1 VSPTRLPR
9 QTTTS
14 PAESHQ
20 PAPNSSTNRSERPFP
35 TVLPMLVLVFFIAST
50 AFFIFVVG
58 VTAWNA
64 YHPVV
69 DSSGVEKSTNPKDD
83 PKAIAKEKDEVL
95 KIKIDAYEKRAE
107 DLEKLTALLTGLSVL
122 YALALGVT
130 SYIGLQNSLQ
140 QAKAIGDELE
150 ALRTKAVTQLD
161 EAESKATEVV
171 HQIRDEFPLFGY
183 VDANLRR
190 ITRDFLRIMPFKGW
204 SDHIYKNLKPQT
216 TEEILFY
223 EKTAASLEFFDL
235 RSIRTEV
242 SQIYEGLGVFYAL
255 KCQHQRKYLQQ
266 DSALELGRSKFYL
279 DRATKADPENFSAW
293 NDCAW
298 VALVL
303 DSPPSLAQ
311 ARQFSLASLKIV
323 DKQQRAEYNL
333 SVAEHLSGNFSLA
346 EERLSRALS
355 QTKWEEEE
363 YVGRVHNLYYNRACA
378 RSRLS
383 KNPTNDPKARTA
395 ETLVNEALEDLMDA
409 FGPSQREHWDTDDW
423 KAAVG
428 DCLKG
433 EDLDIVTRK
442 HAEIVVPLLSQDFK
456 KVDVEERRKGLAS
469 LENDLN
475 ANGAS

>member
-1 VSPTRLPR
+1 VSPAKLPR
-9 QTTTS
+9 Q
-14 PAESHQ
+14 PALSQADPHQ
-20 PAPNSSTNRSERPFP
+20 PVPNTAIKRSERPFP
-35 TVLPMLVLVFFIAST
+35 AVLPMLVLVFFIACT

-64 YHPVV
+64 YHPLVN
-69 DSSGVEKSTNPKDD
+69 SSGAENPTNAKED
-83 PKAIAKEKDEVL
+83 PKEIANEKDEVL
-95 KIKIDAYEKRAE
+95 KIKIDAYEKRVE

-150 ALRTKAVTQLD
+150 ALRAKAVKQLD

-204 SDHIYKNLKPQT
+204 SDQIYANLKPQT
-216 TEEILFY
+216 TEEILYY

-235 RSIRTEV
+235 RSIRAEV
-242 SQIYEGLGVFYAL
+242 SRIYEGLGVFYAL
-255 KCQHQRKYLQQ
+255 KCQHQRKYFQQ

-279 DRATKADPENFSAW
+279 DRATKADPENFAAW

-303 DSPPSLAQ
+303 DNPPSLVQ

-346 EERLSRALS
+346 EERLSRALT
-355 QTKWEEEE
+355 QKKWEEEE
-363 YVGRVHNLYYNRACA
+363 YIGRVHNLYYNRACA
-378 RSRLS
+378 RCRLS
-383 KNPTNDPKARTA
+383 QNPASDPKTRTA
-395 ETLVNEALEDLMDA
+395 DTLVDEALEDLMDA

-423 KAAVG
+423 KAVVG

-433 EDLDIVTRK
+433 GDLEIVTRK
-442 HAEIVVPLLSQDFK
+442 HAEVVVPLLSQDFK
-456 KVDVEERRKGLAS
+456 KVDADERKKGLAR
-469 LENDLN
+469 LAQDLS
-475 ANGAS
+475 AAS

>member
-1 VSPTRLPR
+1 VSPRKLPL
-9 QTTTS
+9 QTALS
-14 PAESHQ
+14 HPESHP
-20 PAPNSSTNRSERPFP
+20 PARDTAANRSNQPFP
-35 TVLPMLVLVFFIAST
+35 AVLPMMVLVFFIACT
-50 AFFIFVVG
+50 AFFLFVVG

-64 YHPVV
+64 YHPAA
-69 DSSGVEKSTNPKDD
+69 DLSGVAKPTNANED
-83 PKAIAKEKDEVL
+83 PKEIAKDKDEIL

-150 ALRTKAVTQLD
+150 ALRAKAVKQLD

-190 ITRDFLRIMPFKGW
+190 ITRDFLHILPFKGW
-204 SDHIYKNLKPQT
+204 SEHIYANLKPHT
-216 TEEILFY
+216 TEEILYY

-255 KCQHQRKYLQQ
+255 KCQHQRKHLKQ

-279 DRATKADPENFSAW
+279 DRATKSDAENFAAW

-303 DSPPSLAQ
+303 DIPPSLAQ

-333 SVAEHLSGNFSLA
+333 SVAEHLSGNFNLA
-346 EERLSRALS
+346 EERLTRALT
-355 QTKWEEEE
+355 QKKWEEEE

-383 KNPTNDPKARTA
+383 QNPASDPKTRTA

-409 FGPSQREHWDTDDW
+409 FGPSQREYWDTDDW
-423 KAAVG
+423 KAALK

-433 EDLDIVTRK
+433 GELEIVARK
-442 HAEIVVPLLSQDFK
+442 HADIVVPLLSQDFK
-456 KVDVEERRKGLAS
+456 KVDIEERKDGLAS
-469 LENDLN
+469 LARDLS
-475 ANGAS
+475 AAS